1 MTTPGTGNS
10 REGKYCPRCRTMTLR
25 DQELCEHC
33 GHQFRTGLG
42 APPLDAVITDEATL
56 HRTMQ
61 FTLPPLASRT
71 APATSGTESGT
82 DTAEVRPPDPKRSRR
97 RLASAAALAMVALGL
112 AYLYYT
118 GAVHGAKPTPAG
130 VWETTPTGRG
140 TPAAHLRLAL
150 GADGGG
156 SFAWVEGD
164 DAPPPST
171 PLRWR
176 QDPDGRLVLTIS
188 PIPSNAADPVSG
200 ALITILDSHPWRW
213 RVDRPQHRLV
223 IGTLSFT
230 EKT

>member
-1 MTTPGTGNS
+1 
-10 REGKYCPRCRTMTLR
+10 MTLR
-25 DQELCEHC
+25 DQELCEYC

-71 APATSGTESGT
+71 APAAPGA

-97 RLASAAALAMVALGL
+97 RLASAAALAVVALGL

-130 VWETTPTGRG
+130 VWETMPTGHG
-140 TPAAHLRLAL
+140 APAARLRLAL

-156 SFAWVEGD
+156 SFSWVEGG
-164 DAPPPST
+164 DAPPTPT

-176 QDPDGRLVLTIS
+176 QDQDGRLVLTIS
-188 PIPSNAADPVSG
+188 PIPSNAADPVPG

-213 RVDRPQHRLV
+213 RVDRPRHHLV
-223 IGTLSFT
+223 IGTLSFM